1 MYYLSN
7 RLWLYVV
14 LSMNAIWVRK
24 LNVAI
29 VVGCHF
35 IILEPDAKLN
45 LKSTDG
51 GIIFI

>member
-1 MYYLSN
+1 VVVCSFVNERYLGK
-7 RLWLYVV
+7 
-14 LSMNAIWVRK
+14 K
-24 LNVAI
+24 LDVAI